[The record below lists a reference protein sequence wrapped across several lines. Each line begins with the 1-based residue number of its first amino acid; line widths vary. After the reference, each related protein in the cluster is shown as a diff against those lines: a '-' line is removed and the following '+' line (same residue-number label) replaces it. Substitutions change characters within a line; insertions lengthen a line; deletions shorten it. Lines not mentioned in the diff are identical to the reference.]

1 MKSTKK
7 ALIIDGNSLVFR
19 AFYATLSMYEYAIKN
34 GIRPS
39 NGIKTSLKMINKIL
53 NSDQYDYALV
63 AFDSKEKTDRA
74 KIYEGYK
81 ATRKKPVEGLIEQLV
96 ALQDGFSYLGLN
108 VLSSP
113 GIEADDLIGSFSA
126 LANKDQITC
135 HIYTS
140 DQDIF
145 QLVNKYNVV
154 YQFVKGVSV
163 FNQVHERN
171 FQEHFHDLKPED
183 VIQYK
188 ALVGDSS
195 DNIPGVKGIGE
206 KTAVQLIKDYLN
218 IDNIYANL
226 DQIKPSIKDKL
237 VANKANCYLSKELAT
252 IRTDCLVDQD
262 INNFKL
268 KPLDQ
273 QNYFAFCEY
282 YKISHLD

>member
-1 MKSTKK
+1 MSSTKK

-19 AFYATLSMYEYAIKN
+19 AFYATLGMYDYAVKN
-34 GIRPS
+34 DIRPN
-39 NGIKTSLKMINKIL
+39 NGIKTSLKMVNKIL

-96 ALQDGFSYLGLN
+96 ALQDGFKYLGLS
-108 VLSSP
+108 VLASP
-113 GIEADDLIGSFSA
+113 GIEADDLVGSFST

-145 QLVNKYNVV
+145 QLVNEYNVV
-154 YQFVKGVSV
+154 HQFVKGVTV
-163 FNQVHERN
+163 FNRIDESN
-171 FQEHFHDLKPED
+171 FHEHFHDLKPRD
-183 VIQYK
+183 VIEYK

-195 DNIPGVKGIGE
+195 DNIPGVKGIGS
-206 KTAVQLIKDYLN
+206 KTAVQLIKDYQN
-218 IDNIYANL
+218 IDNIYANVDRL
-226 DQIKPSIKDKL
+226 KRSVADKL
-237 VANKANCYLSKELAT
+237 IADKANCYLSKELAT
-252 IRTDCLVDQD
+252 IRTDCLIDQD

-268 KPLDQ
+268 KPLDT
-273 QNYFAFCEY
+273 QNYLAFCEY

>member
-1 MKSTKK
+1 MNNSKK

-19 AFYATLSMYEYAIKN
+19 AFYATLGMYNYAIEHN
-34 GIRPS
+34 IRPN
-39 NGIKTSLKMINKIL
+39 NGIKTSLMMIDKIL
-53 NSDQYDYALV
+53 NSQKFDYALV

-74 KIYEGYK
+74 KVYEGYK
-81 ATRKKPVEGLIEQLV
+81 ATRKKPAEGLIEQLV
-96 ALQDGFSYLGLN
+96 ALQDGLKFLGLN

-113 GIEADDLIGSFSA
+113 GIEADDLVGSFSA
-126 LANKDQITC
+126 LANKHEINC

-145 QLVNKYNVV
+145 QLVNQYNVV

-163 FNQVHERN
+163 FNQIDIDN
-171 FQEHFHDLKPED
+171 FKEYFHDLKPLD

-195 DNIPGVKGIGE
+195 DNIPGVKGIGQ
-206 KTAVQLIKDYLN
+206 KTAVQLIKDYQN
-218 IDNIYANL
+218 IDNIYNNL
-226 DQIKPSIKDKL
+226 DRIKRAVSEKL
-237 VANKANCYLSKELAT
+237 IANKDNCYLSRDLAT
-252 IRTDCLVDQD
+252 IRTDCLNDQD
-262 INNFKL
+262 IENFKL
-268 KPLDQ
+268 KPMDS

>member
-1 MKSTKK
+1 
-7 ALIIDGNSLVFR
+7 
-19 AFYATLSMYEYAIKN
+19 
-34 GIRPS
+34 
-39 NGIKTSLKMINKIL
+39 MINKIL

-63 AFDSKEKTDRA
+63 AFDSKEKLIELRSM
-74 KIYEGYK
+74 KVIKLQE
-81 ATRKKPVEGLIEQLV
+81 KPVEGLIEQLV

-206 KTAVQLIKDYLN
+206 KR
-218 IDNIYANL
+218 
-226 DQIKPSIKDKL
+226 
-237 VANKANCYLSKELAT
+237 LS
-252 IRTDCLVDQD
+252 
-262 INNFKL
+262 N
-268 KPLDQ
+268 
-273 QNYFAFCEY
+273 
-282 YKISHLD
+282 